1 MIVIMKKL
9 LLIIAS
15 IGTLATFSFQM
26 NAQSPNPIVKR
37 LSAYE
42 IARCA
47 TPEAVAYNFI
57 ESILC
62 RDFYRMLSYAD
73 AEFTRNIMAEVNDNN
88 LTYDLF
94 FIKYF
99 SKSGGEKL
107 DILGWIPALARDY
120 EVAIAYVQDEWY
132 YEKDGSLYSSF
143 NQTVIDGMIYIPGEP
158 KPYVG
163 INEKK
168 VYVTCSPTSEINHSG
183 FQNIT
188 RYGDSNVKVLL
199 TEVGG
204 KWKVIGFD

>member
-1 MIVIMKKL
+1 M
-9 LLIIAS
+9 
-15 IGTLATFSFQM
+15 
-26 NAQSPNPIVKR
+26 
-37 LSAYE
+37 
-42 IARCA
+42 
-47 TPEAVAYNFI
+47 
-57 ESILC
+57 
-62 RDFYRMLSYAD
+62 
-73 AEFTRNIMAEVNDNN
+73 
-88 LTYDLF
+88 
-94 FIKYF
+94 
-99 SKSGGEKL
+99 

-132 YEKDGSLYSSF
+132 YEKNGSLYSSF